1 MFVLHNHYALHYCT
15 LCALTS
21 KFGGSFFQE
30 TVKGNLFC
38 YLFCTFIL
46 NAASINIYVLW
57 PVTIY
62 LLVWKCFVS
71 CQLHL
76 YSQFW
81 DSRYRYRNTCK
92 IWYDFIILQFGR
104 CPMGQSTGW
113 GGPDLEAP
121 LSSWPCTT
129 RACAGTASGGRPLA
143 TAFSLELC
151 FTLFPLFLF

>member
-1 MFVLHNHYALHYCT
+1 MISFILAWLDKKHQRILAVVSKKQCEEIHVVIFCT
-15 LCALTS
+15 LINKYICHLLNINMLWHLTLD
-21 KFGGSFFQE
+21 
-30 TVKGNLFC
+30 N
-38 YLFCTFIL
+38 
-46 NAASINIYVLW
+46 
-57 PVTIY
+57 

-81 DSRYRYRNTCK
+81 DSRYRYRNKCVK
-92 IWYDFIILQFGR
+92 MVRIWYDFDYIIFQFGR

-129 RACAGTASGGRPLA
+129 RACAGTASGEPQPRHSA
-143 TAFSLELC
+143 SHFSL
-151 FTLFPLFLF
+151 F